1 MWLII
6 LPNSCSMGNVF
17 WCWRLQWNLQLFRVI
32 RMVNSADNLFRMAA
46 NSYEKPDYWSKKAF
60 SEGYPARSVYK
71 LKELDEK
78 FGFLKKNYSVLDL
91 GAAPGS
97 WTVFAL
103 RTLNGTG
110 HLTSIDLKP
119 LAKDVVGSNLTFI
132 QGDLYDEAVRV
143 QARDLGPYDSVIC
156 DAAPPTTGNRTV
168 DTARSTGLVELAI
181 FYAQTMLKPGGN
193 FVVKIF
199 QGGDQQQ
206 LLKSMRQIFT
216 TARGFKPEACRTES
230 FETYLVGLDKK
241 G

>member
-1 MWLII
+1 
-6 LPNSCSMGNVF
+6 
-17 WCWRLQWNLQLFRVI
+17 
-32 RMVNSADNLFRMAA
+32 MAA
-46 NSYEKPDYWSKKAF
+46 NSYEKPDFWSKKAF

-78 FGFLKKNYSVLDL
+78 FGLLKKNSSVLDL

-132 QGDLYDEAVRV
+132 QGDLYDEDVRL
-143 QARDLGPYDSVIC
+143 QARNLGPYDSVIC
-156 DAAPPTTGNRTV
+156 DAAPATPGNKTV

-206 LLKSMRQIFT
+206 LLKSMREIFT
-216 TARGFKPEACRTES
+216 SARGFKPEACRTES
-230 FETYLVGLDKK
+230 FETYLVGLNKK